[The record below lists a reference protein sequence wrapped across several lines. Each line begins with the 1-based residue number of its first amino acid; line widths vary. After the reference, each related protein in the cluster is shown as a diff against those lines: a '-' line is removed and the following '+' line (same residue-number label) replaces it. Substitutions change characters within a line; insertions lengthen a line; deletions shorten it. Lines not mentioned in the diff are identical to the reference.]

1 MITNLI
7 YIYIYEDDEDDED
20 EDGIFHYKDYTE

>member
-7 YIYIYEDDEDDED
+7 YIYVYEDDEDNED
-20 EDGIFHYKDYTE
+20 EDGIFHNNDYTE